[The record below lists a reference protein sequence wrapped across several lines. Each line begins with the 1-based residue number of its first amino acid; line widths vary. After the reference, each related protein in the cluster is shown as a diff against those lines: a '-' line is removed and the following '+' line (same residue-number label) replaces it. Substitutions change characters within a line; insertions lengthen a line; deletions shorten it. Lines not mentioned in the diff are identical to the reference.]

1 MVPVLERAGKL
12 TESLRHLR
20 RVFYFGRL
28 RMNKTGG
35 KKKESKITLKR
46 ECVKGYQWPA
56 SALTSHEMALLEGWR
71 EKTGVPIT
79 QLLRQCVLK
88 IEREIKIEV

>member
-1 MVPVLERAGKL
+1 
-12 TESLRHLR
+12 
-20 RVFYFGRL
+20 
-28 RMNKTGG
+28 MNKTGG
-35 KKKESKITLKR
+35 KRKESKITLTTKR

-79 QLLRQCVLK
+79 QLLKRCVLRIK
-88 IEREIKIEV
+88 KEIKTEV